1 MRERR
6 PSTASEGGKRSRK
19 REASSLC
26 VCACARRTELQ
37 SAAGFWPQQSVPFL
51 FFFFFFFFWKFIS
64 ENCERLHLC
73 WTFFSCHRPVLQ
85 KQQPDT
91 HTHTYIERKRE
102 EIKQKIPFFH
112 TSQRN
117 KEEEEE
123 EVFGEIT
130 KRKPRAVSSSSS
142 FCVCVFRGGHA
153 RAHTQR
159 SCSSPTGAPAVAGS

>member
-1 MRERR
+1 
-6 PSTASEGGKRSRK
+6 
-19 REASSLC
+19 
-26 VCACARRTELQ
+26 
-37 SAAGFWPQQSVPFL
+37 
-51 FFFFFFFFWKFIS
+51 
-64 ENCERLHLC
+64 LHLC

-142 FCVCVFRGGHA
+142 FCVCFSRGARA
-153 RAHTQR
+153 RAHPKKLQLANR
-159 SCSSPTGAPAVAGS
+159 SASSGRILAGPKCVGGIRNTERRKKIVVDV